1 MFKRYF
7 WWFLQQKKLLSYII
21 LRILKV
27 EEHNSYINY
36 HLGSAPV
43 TLITFFSAKIPFLL
57 SPILDHLRWYCIGG
71 CCGGR
76 RAKLPLLLSMET
88 TWDMVGLWTAL
99 SCTDKSPT
107 LMHLFTSS
115 VVAKSP
121 RSPRDESNTSKTLS
135 LSHNSQTW
143 KEATNYSCGH
153 MESNWGY
160 IYGDCRKLTFLKRS
174 TCSEDIGFYTR
185 ETHINCKYWR

>member
-1 MFKRYF
+1 MILH
-7 WWFLQQKKLLSYII
+7 WGLLWREKS
-21 LRILKV
+21 KTT
-27 EEHNSYINY
+27 
-36 HLGSAPV
+36 
-43 TLITFFSAKIPFLL
+43 TLIKHGNNIR
-57 SPILDHLRWYCIGG
+57 H
-71 CCGGR
+71 GR
-76 RAKLPLLLSMET
+76 PMN
-88 TWDMVGLWTAL
+88 AL

-121 RSPRDESNTSKTLS
+121 WSPRDESNTSKTLS

-160 IYGDCRKLTFLKRS
+160 IYGECRKLTFLKRS
-174 TCSEDIGFYTR
+174 TCSEWSELPFIQPLTISNNSTAKSEDIEFYTR